1 MLTIAV
7 IALEHLLEKR
17 AFEAVF
23 PEQCLK
29 STPDPEFLSN
39 LYGLDMSRCLLPIG
53 LSESSART
61 SYITDIF
68 TQKFDAI
75 NSASR
80 VPELLVWMQSQVCPT
95 IVVPYNDFHYTS
107 VETS

>member
-1 MLTIAV
+1 M
-7 IALEHLLEKR
+7 IALGHLERQTFLE
-17 AFEAVF
+17 VF

-39 LYGLDMSRCLLPIG
+39 LYGLDISLFLLPIE
-53 LSESSART
+53 LSAT
-61 SYITDIF
+61 SYMSDIF
-68 TQKFDAI
+68 VQKFDAI

-95 IVVPYNDFHYTS
+95 IIVPFILNDFHYIS
-107 VETS
+107 IETP